1 MLLYIHSTVVPF
13 VGVMIK
19 EYEQSKRREGLTR
32 VGNNSQGGD
41 SGEEEEEDDGDLAD
55 GLPSYL
61 LPESDSEDD
70 TPLAVLDGSIPSNSK
85 GQGKKRKANWR
96 KDDVSGYRAQVSPPL
111 PHSHTHYPLICC
123 TSDDDDDD
131 EDDEDDEYTN
141 TFSASCSFYSY
152 TSHFPSSISFSFLH
166 YLTIPLL

>member
-1 MLLYIHSTVVPF
+1 
-13 VGVMIK
+13 MIK

-41 SGEEEEEDDGDLAD
+41 NGEEEEEDDGDLAD

-96 KDDVSGYRAQVSPPL
+96 KDDVSGYRAQVSPL
-111 PHSHTHYPLICC
+111 SLILMPI
-123 TSDDDDDD
+123 T
-131 EDDEDDEYTN
+131 
-141 TFSASCSFYSY
+141 
-152 TSHFPSSISFSFLH
+152 L
-166 YLTIPLL
+166 